1 MGQKNA
7 KPPRILETYTSF
19 DVLPT
24 EYFNRR
30 ALQSQLEAQ
39 QQQNYT
45 NQLYAQQPVQ
55 QYVIQ
60 PPQYS
65 SVPLQQQQFYTPI
78 QQQARPYQIYGQA
91 PLIQEFG
98 LKQPDSINIGSDNT
112 RGYDQYRQ
120 QQRIMSS
127 VNIYGDRRSNKS
139 KNRLGLAPSSSQ
151 QIQSVPKFN
160 RFVNN
165 Y

>member
-65 SVPLQQQQFYTPI
+65 SVPLQQQSF
-78 QQQARPYQIYGQA
+78 
-91 PLIQEFG
+91 
-98 LKQPDSINIGSDNT
+98 T
-112 RGYDQYRQ
+112 RR
-120 QQRIMSS
+120 SS
-127 VNIYGDRRSNKS
+127 SKLGHIKFTDRR
-139 KNRLGLAPSSSQ
+139 L
-151 QIQSVPKFN
+151 
-160 RFVNN
+160 
-165 Y
+165 